1 MEERGRGK
9 RNMHSEKN
17 KDERNRQLEAMTE
30 EERDDYFRELR
41 RERRL
46 RRQKR
51 ERWKKLAVLGATAVI
66 SFVVVVGAVSGITR
80 FVITKS
86 SGSGTASNK
95 DENKKGG
102 GEATAEASAQ
112 TDLLAEA
119 NLKAA
124 QYDYGG
130 AVQLLKSD
138 SSYDKNADF
147 QAAVKKYEETK
158 ATCVSWP
165 LEEVTH
171 VFYHTLIKDPAKSFD
186 GDYKEGDYNQVMTT
200 IDEFNKITQTMY
212 DKGYVM
218 VSIKDMAIADENGN
232 ITPGEI
238 LLPPGKIPFVLSQ
251 DDVCYYHYMDGDG
264 YATKLVVDAEGK
276 VRNEYVEDDGTVSV
290 GDYDMVPL
298 IDRFVE

>member
-95 DENKKGG
+95 DENKKGAG
-102 GEATAEASAQ
+102 
-112 TDLLAEA
+112 
-119 NLKAA
+119 KA
-124 QYDYGG
+124 
-130 AVQLLKSD
+130 
-138 SSYDKNADF
+138 
-147 QAAVKKYEETK
+147 
-158 ATCVSWP
+158 C
-165 LEEVTH
+165 
-171 VFYHTLIKDPAKSFD
+171 
-186 GDYKEGDYNQVMTT
+186 
-200 IDEFNKITQTMY
+200 
-212 DKGYVM
+212 
-218 VSIKDMAIADENGN
+218 
-232 ITPGEI
+232 
-238 LLPPGKIPFVLSQ
+238 
-251 DDVCYYHYMDGDG
+251 
-264 YATKLVVDAEGK
+264 
-276 VRNEYVEDDGTVSV
+276 
-290 GDYDMVPL
+290 
-298 IDRFVE
+298 